1 MGSPVTQQ
9 GSKKHPGFT
18 IACCLFATV
27 AFAQIIAVGVSI
39 AARTGETREV
49 IRYVASDPVIVS
61 VPTLRDP
68 QPLSTEIEPRGI
80 DELMAAYANDDTAAT
95 PNEFTPNSD
104 LGIIPAPDSTKKR
117 ASDIPKIANPLVE
130 NLVLEAKESH
140 IKGDLV
146 AALNKLEEAEALAPS
161 EPSVYYGM
169 AQIFEDMG
177 QWDRATDHY
186 EKLFTMGPGIGI
198 YYHKS
203 AFKLSNGLNPD
214 NPNLDLFII
223 GNILRRISD
232 DKLTARLTIPIRSTP
247 NGDFDPS
254 KLELKVH
261 HYDLVDS
268 KKVEAV
274 PPSRAGNISD
284 RWLRAQPD
292 WSSNE
297 EFAESVYTI
306 PKASSSDVHI
316 FGVREYFG
324 YVTEL
329 YYKNELVD
337 QQAYPRLLHAI
348 HAQKKNAPNFD
359 SPYDFPLDEA
369 LPDINPDN
377 PLLPSILPSY

>member
-1 MGSPVTQQ
+1 MGSPVTQPV
-9 GSKKHPGFT
+9 SKKHPGFT

-68 QPLSTEIEPRGI
+68 QPRSTDIKPRSI
-80 DELMAAYANDDTAAT
+80 DEILAAYADDSQT
-95 PNEFTPNSD
+95 
-104 LGIIPAPDSTKKR
+104 LL
-117 ASDIPKIANPLVE
+117 IPKSEVEPNPDTFTIQPIANDTPSIANPLVE
-130 NLVLEAKESH
+130 SLVMEAKASH
-140 IKGDLV
+140 VKGDLI
-146 AALNKLEEAEALAPS
+146 ATLTKLEEAEVLDPN
-161 EPSVYYGM
+161 EPAVFYGK
-169 AQIFEDMG
+169 AQLFEDMG
-177 QWDRATDHY
+177 QWDRATDNY
-186 EKLFTMGPGIGI
+186 EKLFSMGPSIGVL
-198 YYHKS
+198 YHKA
-203 AFKLSNGLNPD
+203 AFKLSNGINPEAA
-214 NPNLDLFII
+214 NQDLFII

-254 KLELKVH
+254 KLEVKVH
-261 HYDLVDS
+261 HYDLVDN

-274 PPSRAGNISD
+274 PPSRAENIVS
-284 RWLRAQPD
+284 RWLNSPPN
-292 WSSNE
+292 WSSSE

-306 PKASSSDVHI
+306 PKASASDVHI
-316 FGVREYFG
+316 FGVRTYFG
-324 YVTEL
+324 YVAEL

-337 QQAYPRLLHAI
+337 QQAFPRRLHAI
-348 HAQKKNAPNFD
+348 HGKQNSAPSFGD
-359 SPYDFPLDEA
+359 PYDFPLDQI